1 MSSISSVWNL
11 YRGPRRDRA
20 DLVRFRDRK
29 LRQLVLFAYERVSF
43 YRDRFDAAGVRPE
56 HIRRA
61 EDLGAL
67 PLLSKAELRNAPVE
81 DLLARGSDRAKLVSH
96 KTSGSTGEP
105 FTIYRTR
112 TEEDLLK
119 LFRLRAARQYGFRL
133 FDRRADLTAP
143 IGAGPVDP
151 LQRAARALR
160 LLPVEPLDSTR
171 DVAELLLEVERIRPD
186 VLTGYPGV
194 LSQISRLLPYFAE
207 LRIRPR
213 FVVAGGEPMTDLMRR
228 QIERGFG
235 APVYDMYGSNEFNL
249 LAWQCPAKG
258 HMHICEDSVV
268 LEILRDGMAVK
279 EGEQGEVVVTGLF
292 SKTMPFIRFRTGDLA
307 IKGAEVCGCGQPFS
321 TLDAIQGRT
330 ADYLRLPDGRL
341 VHPFVMTAP
350 LFEEGDGW
358 IDQHQVAQT
367 ALDRIVLRLK
377 VRRPATPDEIGRLI
391 AAGESVC
398 RPARF
403 EIEFVDHFAPH
414 PSGKFRSYLGLHD
427 MTRQEAAHSS
437 RRENANTTVPPDT
450 ARRTAGQD

>member
-1 MSSISSVWNL
+1 MNSISTIWNL

-29 LRQLVLFAYERVSF
+29 LRHLVRFAYERVSF
-43 YRDRFDAAGVRPE
+43 YRDWFDAVGVRPE

-61 EDLGAL
+61 KDLAKL
-67 PLLSKAELRNAPVE
+67 PLLSKPDLRNAPVE
-81 DLLARGSDRAKLVSH
+81 AVLARGRNPAKLVTH

-112 TEEDLLK
+112 TEEDLLQ

-133 FDRRADLTAP
+133 FDRRADLTTP
-143 IGAGPVDP
+143 LGGGPPDP
-151 LQRAARALR
+151 LRGAARLLR
-160 LLPVEPLDSTR
+160 LMPIESLDSTR
-171 DVAELLLEVERIRPD
+171 DVAELLLEVHRIRPD

-194 LSQISRLLPYFAE
+194 LSQISRQLPNFAE

-213 FVVAGGEPMTDLMRR
+213 FVVAGGEPMTDRMRR
-228 QIERGFG
+228 RIERGFA

-249 LAWQCPAKG
+249 LAWQCPANG

-268 LEILRDGMAVK
+268 LEILRDGIAVK
-279 EGEQGEVVVTGLF
+279 EGEQGEVVVTGLL
-292 SKTMPFIRFRTGDLA
+292 SKTMPFIRYRTGDLA
-307 IKGAEVCGCGQPFS
+307 VKGAEVCGCGQPFS

-341 VHPFVMTAP
+341 VHPFAMTAP
-350 LFEEGDGW
+350 LYEESHAW
-358 IDQHQVAQT
+358 IDQHQLAQT

-377 VRRPATPDEIGRLI
+377 VRRPATPDELGRLI

-403 EIEFVDHFAPH
+403 EVEFVDRIEPH
-414 PSGKFRSYLGLHD
+414 PSGKFRSYVGL
-427 MTRQEAAHSS
+427 EEGSA
-437 RRENANTTVPPDT
+437 
-450 ARRTAGQD
+450 